1 MRVLIGLTA
10 PIWVDPDDFDRSFS
24 NQWQLQV
31 MRLAQ
36 RIPELKIPTK
46 LKGVVELYDVSDDWI
61 PIYDKSGLPG
71 FYMAI
76 GTSGNQFKNAPI
88 VGEMM
93 ADLITAC
100 ETGHDHDVKPVTFH
114 LKNIDRTISLGFYSR
129 KRAVNQQSSFSVRG

>member
-1 MRVLIGLTA
+1 
-10 PIWVDPDDFDRSFS
+10 
-24 NQWQLQV
+24 

-36 RIPELKIPTK
+36 RIPDLKIPTK

-61 PIYDKSGLPG
+61 PIYDKSSLPG

-93 ADLITAC
+93 ADLITTC
-100 ETGHDHDVKPVTFH
+100 ETGHDHDANPVTFH
-114 LKNIDRTISLGFYSR
+114 LKNIDRTISMGFYSR
-129 KRAVNQQSSFSVRG
+129 KREVNQQSSFSVRG